1 MKLFA
6 IDPDATFDLVIEA
19 QKDDPKE
26 DQVIFKIKVL
36 TLKEMLKVEKI
47 FKDLAA
53 AQDDD
58 SEASLGKVETFLS
71 KGLSLVLKGWDNL
84 QFNSGKLCAFDEY
97 KERLLDVLSMAVSSQ
112 ILTGAVELNSLQG
125 EDKGN

>member
-53 AQDDD
+53 AQDEGT
-58 SEASLGKVETFLS
+58 EASLEQVEVFLS
-71 KGLSLVLKGWDNL
+71 KGLELVLKGWENL
-84 QFNSGKLCAFDEY
+84 QFKSGKLCPFEGY
-97 KERLLDVLSMAVSSQ
+97 ENRLLEVLSMAVASQ
-112 ILTGAVELNSLQG
+112 ILTGAVELNSLQS